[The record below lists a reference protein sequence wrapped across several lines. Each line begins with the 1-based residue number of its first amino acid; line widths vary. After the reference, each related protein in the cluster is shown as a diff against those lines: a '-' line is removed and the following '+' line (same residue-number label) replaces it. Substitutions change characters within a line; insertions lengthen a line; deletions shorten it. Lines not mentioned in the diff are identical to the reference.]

1 MSPSTTPT
9 GRAAP
14 AGVHGQEA
22 QMGQTVPTQ
31 HPAVVL
37 RSHFNQL
44 RGLLA
49 AALIAV
55 VGLTVAVVI
64 LASEENQLADSNSA
78 SPTGRINYGGFNPA
92 TGRPQ
97 SAPLP
102 QQEHPLR
109 SRLESAPLLQRE
121 LRMYGFTPEQAAREA
136 LPGTRYD
143 GGPEEGINGVAVVPS
158 SPTTRYDGG
167 PDEGTRGPVKDYSK
181 NAADGSAYGQLRRS
195 GALTDGQPTERY
207 DGGPEEGSR
216 GLGR

>member
-1 MSPSTTPT
+1 
-9 GRAAP
+9 
-14 AGVHGQEA
+14 
-22 QMGQTVPTQ
+22 MGQAVPTQ

-44 RGLLA
+44 RALLA

-55 VGLTVAVVI
+55 IGLTVAVVI
-64 LASEENQLADSNSA
+64 LASDEDQLGDADSATSI
-78 SPTGRINYGGFNPA
+78 GRIDYGGFNPA

-102 QQEHPLR
+102 RHEHPLR
-109 SRLESAPLLQRE
+109 SRLEPAAPLQRE
-121 LRMYGFTPEQAAREA
+121 LRMYGFTPKQAAREA

-143 GGPEEGINGVAVVPS
+143 GGPDEGINWAAVAPS
-158 SPTTRYDGG
+158 PPATRYDGG
-167 PDEGTRGPVKDYSK
+167 PEEGTRGPVKDYSK
-181 NAADGSAYGQLRRS
+181 NAADGSAHGQLRRS

-207 DGGPEEGSR
+207 DGGPEEGTR